1 MLEEFLTQLTTS
13 FTTTAAKTLLA
24 FLVALIILLIG
35 FKLSNWIVKKLKHSH
50 GFQRMDA
57 TVRSFIVSAIS
68 IGLKLLLVVIAAGI
82 IGVSTAS
89 IIAVLGSAGLAIGL
103 ALQGSLSN
111 FAGGVMILLFKP
123 FLVGDY
129 IELPSGEAGTVK
141 GISIFYTTLTT
152 PDNRKLVIPNGTV
165 SNTSIINTSA
175 MTERRVDLEYRVAYG
190 TDAELVIGTL
200 LAAASGI
207 GTFLKEPAAP
217 FARLTGMDEQAL
229 VFTFRGWCK
238 SEDYWQTR
246 YDMQERTSAAF
257 AEKQIRPPLTRFSVQ
272 PTGQK

>member
-1 MLEEFLTQLTTS
+1 MLEEFLTQLKTS

-35 FKLSNWIVKKLKHSH
+35 FKLSNWIVKTLKHSH

-190 TDAELVIGTL
+190 TDAELVIDTL
-200 LAAASGI
+200 LTAANEL

-246 YDMQERTSAAF
+246 YDMQERISSAF
-257 AEKQIRPPLTRFSVQ
+257 SEKGIRPPLTRFSVQ
-272 PTGQK
+272 PTTQK

>member
-1 MLEEFLTQLTTS
+1 MLEEFLSQLKTS